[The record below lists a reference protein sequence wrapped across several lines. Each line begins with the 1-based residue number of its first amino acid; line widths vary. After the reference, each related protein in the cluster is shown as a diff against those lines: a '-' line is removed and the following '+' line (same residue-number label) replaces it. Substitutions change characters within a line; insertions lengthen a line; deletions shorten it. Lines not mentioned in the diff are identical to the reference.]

1 MDRPRTIA
9 VIGSGECEPQVYAA
23 AERLGRL
30 LAEAGFDL
38 VCGGISG
45 VMEAASRGA
54 RQAGGRTIGILPG
67 LDKSAA
73 NAFVDLALVTG
84 LSHMRNFLVVANAD
98 AVVAVE
104 GEYGTLSEI
113 ALARKLGKTVVAIG
127 RWSGIPGV
135 VPAGGPEEAA
145 TLARTF
151 ARI

>member
-1 MDRPRTIA
+1 MTRAKTIA
-9 VIGSGECEPQVYAA
+9 VIGAGQCDPMVEVA

-38 VCGGISG
+38 ICGGLGG

-54 RQAGGRTIGILPG
+54 RHAGGRTIGILPG
-67 LDKSAA
+67 LDKAAA
-73 NAFVDLALVTG
+73 NAFIDLPLVTG

-98 AVVAVE
+98 VVVAVE

-113 ALARKLGKTVVAIG
+113 ALARKLGKTVIAIG
-127 RWSGIPGV
+127 RWGSVPGV

-145 TLARTF
+145 SLAQTF
-151 ARI
+151 SRI